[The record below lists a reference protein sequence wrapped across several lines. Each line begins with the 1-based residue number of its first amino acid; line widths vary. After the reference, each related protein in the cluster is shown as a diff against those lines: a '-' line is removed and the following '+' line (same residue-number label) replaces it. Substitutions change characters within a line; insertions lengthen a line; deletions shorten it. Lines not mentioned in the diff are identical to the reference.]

1 MRTPEQGPRY
11 AEPLD
16 DRAALDARAEAIL
29 HDVYGNSMSERDRAV
44 AAAASA
50 AASAAAAEA
59 AASAAQAAAAANR
72 ADLERQAQI
81 AAASSPRAFAGG
93 RSTLRLSAMG
103 QAPSF
108 AESLTGPPPTTKVRT
123 KARKKKKKTRRAA
136 SSTRKGRKA
145 KRARDSKPVLPSQ
158 LAMGNAVSVSGYA
171 DGIIKF
177 IGPTFFG
184 EGIWVGVELLKP
196 VGKHDG
202 AVYGYRYFKC
212 KDRYGVFVRPK
223 DITYT
228 TQPQKWIPIG
238 V

>member
-1 MRTPEQGPRY
+1 
-11 AEPLD
+11 
-16 DRAALDARAEAIL
+16 
-29 HDVYGNSMSERDRAV
+29 
-44 AAAASA
+44 
-50 AASAAAAEA
+50 
-59 AASAAQAAAAANR
+59 
-72 ADLERQAQI
+72 
-81 AAASSPRAFAGG
+81 
-93 RSTLRLSAMG
+93 MG

-108 AESLTGPPPTTKVRT
+108 AESLTGPAPTKVRT
-123 KARKKKKKTRRAA
+123 KTRKKKKTRAA
-136 SSTRKGRKA
+136 SKKRKGRKT
-145 KRARDSKPVLPSQ
+145 KGARDSKPVLPSQ

-184 EGIWVGVELLKP
+184 EGLWVGVELLKP

-212 KDRYGVFVRPK
+212 KDRFGVFVRPK